1 MRTITAQQIED
12 AVAALFLRANYVI
25 SSDIEER
32 VKACRRQETGFTA
45 QNILDQITEN
55 YHIARED
62 SVALCQD
69 CGMALVFAEVGQDVH
84 IEGGFEQAVQ
94 QGVRRAYDEGYLR
107 KSVVAEPLFDRKN
120 TGDNTPAIVYTRLVP
135 GSRLKLMA
143 VAKGFGSENCSKV
156 RMFLPANTLEEI
168 RDYIAGVV
176 RDAGPNTCPPV
187 IVGVGIGGTME
198 KAALMAKHATTRTLT
213 EHNPDPRYA
222 ELEQQLLEQINAS
235 GIGPGGFGGRTTAI
249 AVNIEH
255 YATHIASI
263 PVAVNLCCHAS
274 RHATA
279 IL

>member
-32 VKACRRQETGFTA
+32 VKACRREETGFTA

-255 YATHIASI
+255 YATHIASV